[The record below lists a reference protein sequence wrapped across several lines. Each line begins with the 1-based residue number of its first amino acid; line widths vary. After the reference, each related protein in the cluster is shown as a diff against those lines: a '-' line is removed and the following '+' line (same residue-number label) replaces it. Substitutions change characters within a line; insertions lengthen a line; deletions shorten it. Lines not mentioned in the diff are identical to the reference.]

1 MDLPPEP
8 ITEAFSRATEKS
20 KVLLTSFLK
29 LPPVKVLQF
38 YLSVGLGI
46 GINFRS
52 SQKNNGLMRLPPVYT
67 LRDENYFR
75 LNLQFRHMKSV
86 KAYDE

>member
-8 ITEAFSRATEKS
+8 ITEKISRAAEKS

-38 YLSVGLGI
+38 YLSGGLGI
-46 GINFRS
+46 GINFCS
-52 SQKNNGLMRLPPVYT
+52 IQKNNGLMPLPSVYT

-75 LNLQFRHMKSV
+75 LKLQSRHM
-86 KAYDE
+86 